1 MNNSSQRQLIRL
13 RLVLLLPFIIQ
24 VISIVSLVGYLSYRN
39 GQKAINDLANQLI
52 NEIDA
57 RVTEQVK
64 DYLNIPKKV
73 QEQNLRDINIGIGIN
88 LRDIK
93 QLSRHFWN
101 QVETFQIQYIG
112 YISVE
117 GESIGAGLSLPE
129 STNKSSSICLVLK
142 AHLKDYHCFPVDSQ
156 GNLIEEKR
164 SVYGTGVNDI
174 RELYKVTQERGKTGW
189 SEIYNWPEAPQLLAI
204 SLSSPIYDRTG
215 RFLGG
220 MAVEY
225 SVNQLTDFLRS
236 LTIGKTGRAFII
248 ERSGLLVANS
258 GQTQPYKIVN
268 KVGERLNATQ
278 SQDQLIQQT
287 TEQLQSHFGSL
298 GTITNTQQLVFRTN
312 GQNYFVRA
320 SPYQDELGLDWL
332 IVVTVPENDFMEQ
345 INANTR
351 NVIFLCCLALG
362 IAVISGIYTSQWIAK
377 PVLSLAESSQAMA
390 RGDLDQHV
398 DGGVITEINILAQAF
413 NHMTA
418 QLKESFTRLEEK
430 VAERTAQLAE
440 AKEEAE
446 SANRAKSEF
455 LANMSHELRTPL
467 NGILGYAQILGQAEN
482 LTSKQA
488 QGISIIHQC
497 GTHLLNLINDVLDI
511 AKIEARK
518 LDLNESKFHL
528 PSFLIG
534 VVEICKIKAEQKNL
548 EFHYQPG
555 PNLPM
560 GVFADEKRLRQV
572 LINLIGNAIKF
583 TELGS
588 VTFQVEVLV
597 DRTPHSSVI
606 RFTIRDTGVGMTPA
620 QLSKIFQPFE
630 QVGDKQKQS
639 EGTGLGLAIS
649 QQIVN
654 LMGSQIQVDSQA
666 GVGSTFYFEV
676 ELPVVADWQG
686 AGESSQGV
694 ITGYRG
700 NRRRILVVD
709 DRWENRSVLAEILQT
724 LGFTVY
730 QAENGRQGLEMLQEY
745 RPDLVITDLA
755 MPVLDGFGFLAQV
768 RSDPQWDSLP
778 ILVSSASVS
787 DTDRINSIKAG
798 GDDFLAKPVAM
809 ADLLRL
815 LQSYLTIEWEYRL
828 PEEKTVEL
836 ISPPPEVVHQLYE
849 LAKQGLLDQ
858 VADLAI
864 RLDARYRGFSQRV
877 QELAGSFQV
886 RLLREFLRNH
896 TT

>member
-1 MNNSSQRQLIRL
+1 M
-13 RLVLLLPFIIQ
+13 
-24 VISIVSLVGYLSYRN
+24 
-39 GQKAINDLANQLI
+39 
-52 NEIDA
+52 
-57 RVTEQVK
+57 
-64 DYLNIPKKV
+64 
-73 QEQNLRDINIGIGIN
+73 
-88 LRDIK
+88 
-93 QLSRHFWN
+93 
-101 QVETFQIQYIG
+101 
-112 YISVE
+112 
-117 GESIGAGLSLPE
+117 
-129 STNKSSSICLVLK
+129 
-142 AHLKDYHCFPVDSQ
+142 
-156 GNLIEEKR
+156 
-164 SVYGTGVNDI
+164 
-174 RELYKVTQERGKTGW
+174 
-189 SEIYNWPEAPQLLAI
+189 
-204 SLSSPIYDRTG
+204 
-215 RFLGG
+215 
-220 MAVEY
+220 
-225 SVNQLTDFLRS
+225 
-236 LTIGKTGRAFII
+236 
-248 ERSGLLVANS
+248 
-258 GQTQPYKIVN
+258 
-268 KVGERLNATQ
+268 
-278 SQDQLIQQT
+278 
-287 TEQLQSHFGSL
+287 
-298 GTITNTQQLVFRTN
+298 
-312 GQNYFVRA
+312 
-320 SPYQDELGLDWL
+320 
-332 IVVTVPENDFMEQ
+332 
-345 INANTR
+345 
-351 NVIFLCCLALG
+351 
-362 IAVISGIYTSQWIAK
+362 
-377 PVLSLAESSQAMA
+377 
-390 RGDLDQHV
+390 
-398 DGGVITEINILAQAF
+398 
-413 NHMTA
+413 
-418 QLKESFTRLEEK
+418 
-430 VAERTAQLAE
+430 
-440 AKEEAE
+440 
-446 SANRAKSEF
+446 
-455 LANMSHELRTPL
+455 
-467 NGILGYAQILGQAEN
+467 
-482 LTSKQA
+482 
-488 QGISIIHQC
+488 
-497 GTHLLNLINDVLDI
+497 LDI

-877 QELAGSFQV
+877 QELAGSLQV